1 MIWEGIHVHT
11 GYICRQGRR
20 RKQTSA
26 ALVRILHRTASP
38 YYELMESFWETEAVS
53 LHILTHDQTFIHPE
67 ELSGHHPVFGLNSVS
82 PQCTFG
88 LLHCHLSCSHIT
100 FQLQQSPRLT
110 VPARATRT
118 HKHCEEVSE

>member
-1 MIWEGIHVHT
+1 MCTLDISEIGQEKET
-11 GYICRQGRR
+11 NLSGLGEDTTQ
-20 RKQTSA
+20 
-26 ALVRILHRTASP
+26 TASP

-100 FQLQQSPRLT
+100 FQLQQSPRLM
-110 VPARATRT
+110 VPAGATRT